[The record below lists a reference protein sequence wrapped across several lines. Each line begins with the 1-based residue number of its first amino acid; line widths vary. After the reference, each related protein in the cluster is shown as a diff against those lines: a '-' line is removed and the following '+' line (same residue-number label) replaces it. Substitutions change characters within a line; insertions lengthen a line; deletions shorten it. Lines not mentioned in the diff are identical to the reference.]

1 MRHASMAKSK
11 HSPGV
16 AGATIGIG
24 ESLLRPNMHL
34 QQVGLLV
41 LGGHAGRG
49 AGALDVDDDERQ
61 LDHDREAH
69 GLGLER
75 DARAGA
81 GGQPSAPP

>member
-1 MRHASMAKSK
+1 MYLRAIRQASIAMSK

-34 QQVGLLV
+34 EQVGLLG
-41 LGGHAGRG
+41 LGRHAGRR

-61 LDHDREAH
+61 LDHDREADR
-69 GLGLER
+69 L
-75 DARAGA
+75 A
-81 GGQPSAPP
+81 S